1 MLEQQNTYNQPPMG
15 PMMPPQPGLPRPIG
29 WRGRWMHRF
38 GMDRAAAPM
47 IKDALVIPNWVTG
60 KAIVF
65 FFISVLLCWFIFGHE
80 PALELILVAIV
91 SLIAFL
97 YGGGA
102 LSRSLSRTGEK
113 KFVRSVYISALSMRL
128 LWVLYC
134 VLVFN
139 PEHFGNTFGDT
150 ADTEW
155 YMAFAEDI
163 SQWLAGK
170 SQFSFSELLDRNCAA
185 IDDTGYPLW
194 LAIGYVL
201 WGEWSDAVMPM
212 IIKAIVSAYC
222 VVSIYHVGKR
232 HFGEGVGR
240 MAAIFVA
247 FCPDMIYWCG
257 NMMKEAELVFV
268 CGIFI
273 DETDKALS
281 ANKIGFKALLPG
293 LLAGFYLFFFRAA
306 LGVACFVAVF
316 AHVIFVSN
324 RVLPIGKKIIAGILV
339 AVTLL
344 VGMGDSL
351 RTKTEKM
358 FETAQEN
365 TEQQKNMEWR
375 AEREGGNAFAK
386 YAGEAV
392 FAPLIFTIPFPTFN
406 MAYESQL
413 RQIQLSGSSFI
424 KNILSYFVIMVM
436 IMMLISSEWRR
447 HVFILAY
454 TVGYLGILVLSN
466 FAQSGRFHIPIF
478 PMLML
483 FAAYGIQI
491 AKGNARLRRWYSIVL
506 VLEVVACI
514 AWNWFKLAGRGM
526 V

>member
-1 MLEQQNTYNQPPMG
+1 M
-15 PMMPPQPGLPRPIG
+15 R
-29 WRGRWMHRF
+29 RF
-38 GMDRAAAPM
+38 GMDTAAVPLR
-47 IKDALVIPNWVTG
+47 KGDLTIPNWVTG
-60 KAIVF
+60 KSIVF
-65 FFISVLLCWFIFGHE
+65 FFVAMFACWMAFGHE
-80 PALELILVAIV
+80 PALDLILVSIV
-91 SLIAFL
+91 SLLAFL

-102 LSRSLSRTGEK
+102 LSRSLARANEK
-113 KFVRSVYISALSMRL
+113 KFARSVYIAALCIRL

-134 VLVFN
+134 VLYFN
-139 PEHFGNTFGDT
+139 PEYYDNTYGDK
-150 ADTEW
+150 ADVDW
-155 YMAFAEDI
+155 YIPFAHDI
-163 SQWLAGK
+163 SQWLSGK
-170 SQFSFSELLDRNCAA
+170 SSSSFSEIMKMNGSA

-201 WGEWSDAVMPM
+201 WGDWSDAVMPM
-212 IIKAIVSAYC
+212 FVKAIVSAYC
-222 VVSIYHVGKR
+222 AVSIYHVGKR

-247 FCPDMIYWCG
+247 FCPDMVYWCG
-257 NMMKEAELVFV
+257 NMMKEAEMVFL
-268 CGIFI
+268 CCIFI

-306 LGVACFVAVF
+306 LGVACFMAIF
-316 AHVIFVSN
+316 AHIVFVSN
-324 RVLPIGKKIIAGILV
+324 RVLPFGKKIIAGILV
-339 AVTLL
+339 VITLL
-344 VGMGDSL
+344 IGIGDSL

-375 AEREGGNAFAK
+375 AERKGGNAFAK

-406 MAYESQL
+406 AAYEKQL
-413 RQIQLSGSSFI
+413 RQIQLSGSSYI
-424 KNILSYFVIMVM
+424 KNIFSFFVIMVM
-436 IMMLISSEWRR
+436 LMMLISSEWRR

-491 AKGNARLRRWYSIVL
+491 AKTNARLRKWFPLVL
-506 VLEVVACI
+506 VLEVAICL

>member
-1 MLEQQNTYNQPPMG
+1 MTNNTNTYTPP
-15 PMMPPQPGLPRPIG
+15 MPPQGQMMRPAAPRG
-29 WRGRWMHRF
+29 WRERWIQRF
-38 GMDRAAAPM
+38 GMDVAAAPLR
-47 IKDALVIPNWVTG
+47 KGELTIPNWLTG

-65 FFISVLLCWFIFGHE
+65 FFISMCLCWFIFGHE
-80 PALELILVAIV
+80 PAFELILVSIV

-97 YGGGA
+97 YGGGVI
-102 LSRSLSRTGEK
+102 SRSLAHAKEK
-113 KFVRSVYISALSMRL
+113 KFERSVYIAAFSIRL
-128 LWVLYC
+128 IWVLYC
-134 VLVFN
+134 VIIFN
-139 PEHFGNTFGDT
+139 PEHFGNTYGDT
-150 ADTEW
+150 ADVDW
-155 YMAFAEDI
+155 YMPFAHDL
-163 SQWLAGK
+163 SQWLTGNT
-170 SQFSFSELLDRNCAA
+170 QHSFAEIMKINGSA

-194 LAIGYVL
+194 LAIGYVF

-212 IIKAIVSAYC
+212 IIKAIVNAYC
-222 VVSIYHVGKR
+222 AVSIYHVGKR

-247 FCPDMIYWCG
+247 FCPDIIYWCG
-257 NMMKEAELVFV
+257 NMMKEAEMVFV
-268 CGIFI
+268 CCIFI
-273 DETDKALS
+273 DEIDKALS
-281 ANKIGFKALLPG
+281 ANKLGFKALLPG

-316 AHVIFVSN
+316 AHVVFVSN
-324 RVLPIGKKIIAGILV
+324 RVLPFGKKIIAGILV
-339 AVTLL
+339 VITLL
-344 VGMGDSL
+344 IGMGDSL

-365 TEQQKNMEWR
+365 TEQKKNMEWR

-406 MAYESQL
+406 MAYEKQL
-413 RQIQLSGSSFI
+413 RQIQLSGSSYI
-424 KNILSYFVIMVM
+424 KNIFSYFVIMVM
-436 IMMLISSEWRR
+436 LMMLVSNEWRR
-447 HVFILAY
+447 HVFLLAY

-506 VLEVVACI
+506 VLEVVACV
-514 AWNWFKLAGRGM
+514 AWNWFKLAGRGL

>member
-15 PMMPPQPGLPRPIG
+15 QMMRPAAPRG
-29 WRGRWMHRF
+29 WRERWMHRF
-38 GMDRAAAPM
+38 GMDVAAAPLR
-47 IKDALVIPNWVTG
+47 KGELTIPNWLTG

-65 FFISVLLCWFIFGHE
+65 FFISMCLCWFIFGHE
-80 PALELILVAIV
+80 PAFELILVSII

-97 YGGGA
+97 YGGGVI
-102 LSRSLSRTGEK
+102 SRSLAHAKEK
-113 KFVRSVYISALSMRL
+113 KFERSVYIAAFSIRL
-128 LWVLYC
+128 IWVLYC
-134 VLVFN
+134 VIIFN
-139 PEHFGNTFGDT
+139 PEHFGNTYGDT
-150 ADTEW
+150 ADVDW
-155 YMAFAEDI
+155 YMPFAHDL
-163 SQWLAGK
+163 SQWLTGNT
-170 SQFSFSELLDRNCAA
+170 QHSFAEIMKINGSA

-194 LAIGYVL
+194 LAIGYAF
-201 WGEWSDAVMPM
+201 WGEWSDAVIPM
-212 IIKAIVSAYC
+212 VIKAIVNAYC
-222 VVSIYHVGKR
+222 AVSIYHVGKR

-247 FCPDMIYWCG
+247 FCPDIIYWCG
-257 NMMKEAELVFV
+257 NMMKEAEMVFV
-268 CGIFI
+268 CCIFI
-273 DETDKALS
+273 DEIDKALS
-281 ANKIGFKALLPG
+281 ANKLGFKALLPG

-316 AHVIFVSN
+316 AHVVFVSN
-324 RVLPIGKKIIAGILV
+324 RVLPFGKKIIAGILV
-339 AVTLL
+339 VITLL
-344 VGMGDSL
+344 IGMGDSL

-365 TEQQKNMEWR
+365 TEQKKNMEWR

-406 MAYESQL
+406 MAYEKQL
-413 RQIQLSGSSFI
+413 RQVQLSGSSYI
-424 KNILSYFVIMVM
+424 KNIFSYFVIMVM
-436 IMMLISSEWRR
+436 LMMLVSNEWRR

-491 AKGNARLRRWYSIVL
+491 AKGNARLRRGYSIVL
-506 VLEVVACI
+506 VLEVVACV
-514 AWNWFKLAGRGM
+514 AWNWFKLAGRGL

>member
-1 MLEQQNTYNQPPMG
+1 
-15 PMMPPQPGLPRPIG
+15 
-29 WRGRWMHRF
+29 MHRF
-38 GMDRAAAPM
+38 GMDQATAPM
-47 IKDALVIPNWVTG
+47 AKGALTIPNWVTG

-65 FFISVLLCWFIFGHE
+65 FFISMLLCWFILGNE
-80 PALELILVAIV
+80 PAFELIIV
-91 SLIAFL
+91 SIISLIAFL

-102 LSRSLSRTGEK
+102 LSRTLSKAGEK
-113 KFVRSVYISALSMRL
+113 KFVRSVYIAALCIRL

-134 VLVFN
+134 VLYFN
-139 PEHFGNTFGDT
+139 PEYYDNTYGDK
-150 ADTEW
+150 ADVDW
-155 YMAFAEDI
+155 YIPFAHDI
-163 SQWLAGK
+163 SQWLSGK
-170 SQFSFSELLDRNCAA
+170 SSSSFSEIMKMNGSA

-201 WGEWSDAVMPM
+201 WGDWSDAVIPM

-222 VVSIYHVGKR
+222 AVSIYHVGNR

-257 NMMKEAELVFV
+257 NMMKEAEMVFL
-268 CGIFI
+268 CCIFI

-306 LGVACFVAVF
+306 LGVACFMAIF
-316 AHVIFVSN
+316 AHIVFVSN
-324 RVLPIGKKIIAGILV
+324 RVLPFGKKIIAGILV
-339 AVTLL
+339 VITLL
-344 VGMGDSL
+344 IGMGDSL
-351 RTKTEKM
+351 RSKTEKM

-406 MAYESQL
+406 AAYEKQL
-413 RQIQLSGSSFI
+413 RQIQLSGSSYI
-424 KNILSYFVIMVM
+424 KNIFSYFVIMVM
-436 IMMLISSEWRR
+436 LMMLISSEWRR

-506 VLEVVACI
+506 VLEVVACV